1 MPEFERGIEMFE
13 RILLPTDGA
22 DSMDAV
28 VRTAADIADRRGAE
42 VHVLYVIDDRAFLTL
57 EEEMQDQVV
66 AELTGEG
73 EAATDRAAAR
83 LREAGIDVTTE
94 IRQGD
99 PADEILSCATAADAD
114 LVAMGTRRGDYSSSM
129 MGSVSQNVVA
139 RSPVPVL
146 TVNLLN
152 GE

>member
-1 MPEFERGIEMFE
+1 MFE
-13 RILLPTDGA
+13 RILLPTDGT

-28 VRTAADIADRRGAE
+28 VRTAADIADRRDAA

-57 EEEMQDQVV
+57 HDEMKDEVL

-99 PADEILSCATAADAD
+99 PADAIVSCTEAADID
-114 LVAMGTRRGDYSSSM
+114 LVTMGTRRGDYSNSM
-129 MGSVSQNVVA
+129 MGSVSQEVVA

-146 TVNLLN
+146 TVNLLA
-152 GE
+152 EE